1 MDLTRLWGLLHYFF
15 AFSFVGSLVV
25 AEWNGRAARAI
36 QDWSQRALLFHI
48 VFLSSRVAGLGSLLL
63 LGVFGNL
70 LSIRLGYSMRSD
82 AWMHWVNGLWLAAI
96 AVMVLLVLPNARW
109 LAETSRLAASGGE
122 PVGYP
127 SALARWR
134 FGNVLMS
141 VLYLALL
148 VLMVFRWDS

>member
-1 MDLTRLWGLLHYFF
+1 MDLTRLWRLLHFFF

-82 AWMHWVNGLWLAAI
+82 AWMLWVNGLWLATI
-96 AVMVLLVLPNARW
+96 AVTVLLVLPNARR

-122 PVGYP
+122 PVGFAA
-127 SALARWR
+127 ALARWR
-134 FGNVLMS
+134 FGNILQS
-141 VLYLALL
+141 LLYLALL
-148 VLMVFRWDS
+148 VLMVFRWGS

>member
-1 MDLTRLWGLLHYFF
+1 MDLTRLWRLLHLFF

-70 LSIRLGYSMRSD
+70 LSLRLGYSMRSD
-82 AWMHWVNGLWLAAI
+82 AWMLWVNGLWLATI
-96 AVMVLLVLPNARW
+96 AVTVLLVLPNARR
-109 LAETSRLAASGGE
+109 LAEISRLAVSGDQPEGF
-122 PVGYP
+122 V

-134 FGNVLMS
+134 FGNVLQS
-141 VLYLALL
+141 LLYLALL
-148 VLMVFRWDS
+148 LLMVFRWGS